1 MINLTYLFIFIVF
14 LLIIVLAITIFI
26 HGIVFLS
33 SFSSNKKAI
42 LEDLKKYDVDSY
54 EIIVKKEIPYTK
66 TVLKLMK
73 KLWKDKELKN
83 NNKRLYYYVK
93 QYKILLFE
101 MFAFAVLL
109 ISSTIVIQIM
119 SRNVT

>member
-1 MINLTYLFIFIVF
+1 
-14 LLIIVLAITIFI
+14 
-26 HGIVFLS
+26 
-33 SFSSNKKAI
+33 
-42 LEDLKKYDVDSY
+42 
-54 EIIVKKEIPYTK
+54 
-66 TVLKLMK
+66 MK

-109 ISSTIVIQIM
+109 ISSLIVIQIM